1 MYTYTYNIYI
11 YILYILSYH
20 NHNSRKEMYQWPH
33 RRILCASNK
42 KQTIYIYRY
51 IIYTY
56 AYIHIL
62 ALKKHKIW
70 MIYNISQLIFQ
81 RQSLISPGVH
91 TSRYSTIILGF
102 TTQSLTVSVQRSCS
116 AGVSMF
122 NITSKWSKWSFESES
137 TVRFR
142 LQTKPRLWKHWDMI
156 SVHLKETFVIFVISG
171 RHLLSKSYCRRRS
184 VS

>member
-1 MYTYTYNIYI
+1 MNYKCVCIMYTYTYNI
-11 YILYILSYH
+11 H

-42 KQTIYIYRY
+42 KQTIYIY

-122 NITSKWSKWSFESES
+122 NITSK
-137 TVRFR
+137 
-142 LQTKPRLWKHWDMI
+142 
-156 SVHLKETFVIFVISG
+156 
-171 RHLLSKSYCRRRS
+171 
-184 VS
+184 